1 VRRVATRTS
10 ISTATCIAAALVF
23 GAVATTAAHAA
34 STAQVQALA
43 ARAEHD
49 PAALAQLRRVRV
61 VAGRPENVGALLNT
75 SGPALQ
81 TRLATLAAGGTPGTA
96 PSDTK
101 TRAQRILAER
111 RFTGSPVPRPFHGA
125 LAWIGRKFSFLG
137 RFEDRLDRFVPGGS
151 PVVWTILAALV
162 VGIAAVAATRMAA
175 RREGRLLGLE
185 RSERRR
191 KLADPDALEHDAADA
206 EGRGD
211 FELALRLRFRA
222 GLIRLGRADRLPLRD
237 SLTSGEA
244 ARVLRLDDFDALA
257 RSFDEVVYGRRAP
270 GREDVENA
278 RARWTR
284 VLAGTGSR

>member
-1 VRRVATRTS
+1 MRRLA
-10 ISTATCIAAALVF
+10 AGTCIASVLAA
-23 GAVATTAAHAA
+23 GAVATSTAQAE

-49 PAALAQLRRVRV
+49 PAALAQLRRIKV
-61 VAGRPENVGALLNT
+61 VAGRPVNVGALLDS
-75 SGPALQ
+75 SGAALRS
-81 TRLATLAAGGTPGTA
+81 RLATLAAGGTAAASPPDA
-96 PSDTK
+96 RA
-101 TRAQRILAER
+101 RAQRILAER
-111 RFTGSPVPRPFHGA
+111 RFTGSTVPRPFHGV
-125 LAWIGRKFSFLG
+125 LAWIGRRFAFLG
-137 RFEDRLDRFVPGGS
+137 RFFDRLDRLVPGGS

-162 VGIAAVAATRMAA
+162 VGIAAVGASRMAS

-191 KLADPDALEHDAADA
+191 KLDDPEALEQAAMAA
-206 EGRGD
+206 EARGE

-244 ARVLRLDDFDALA
+244 ARLLHLDDFDALA

-270 GREDVENA
+270 GLADIESA

-284 VLAGTGSR
+284 VLAGTAHR